1 MTENFDPQDVIET
14 PAPAEETVKTLE
26 TETPQENPQ
35 NEELV
40 KVLKEKEELEA
51 KNKKLYARLKE
62 SEKSK
67 PQATDNQTL
76 DPKDIIALSKVH
88 EDDIDEVLRHAKIN
102 NIKPSEALK
111 DKYLGIFLRER
122 SEERK
127 TAEATN
133 TRNTPARQTNKVS
146 GDEILSKVRQG
157 KISEEDDMDKLT
169 DAYLASKR
177 PKAVR

>member
-1 MTENFDPQDVIET
+1 MTENFDQQDVIET
-14 PAPAEETVKTLE
+14 PASAEETVETLE
-26 TETPQENPQ
+26 TETQSENPQ
-35 NEELV
+35 SEELA

-67 PQATDNQTL
+67 PQTNDNQTL

-88 EDDIDEVLRHAKIN
+88 EDDIDEVLRHAKAN
-102 NIKPSEALK
+102 NIKPSEVLK
-111 DKYLGIFLRER
+111 DKYFNVYLREKA
-122 SEERK
+122 EERK

-133 TRNTPARQTNKVS
+133 TKSTPARQTNKVS
-146 GDEILSKVRQG
+146 GDEILSKVRKG